1 MNDAAAFNAA
11 IMPLLRRMPEDKL
24 RVLAALQD
32 EAVLKETLAS
42 VQGLAADPE
51 ALKKVRAFFVFCLFV
66 MKGGVGRGGVISR
79 GLLFFVLFL
88 CIFVLVGPCFKP
100 RAESAPKSIAANTKI
115 TNPQTNL

>member
-1 MNDAAAFNAA
+1 
-11 IMPLLRRMPEDKL
+11 MPLLRRMPEDKL

-51 ALKKVRAFFVFCLFV
+51 ALKKVRAFFLFVV
-66 MKGGVGRGGVISR
+66 MKGGVGRGVISR

-100 RAESAPKSIAANTKI
+100 RAESAPKSIAANAK
-115 TNPQTNL
+115 